1 MIILLFSNSAWAPNP
16 KNPIVSETANGLWYN
31 ILNRCG
37 GCKVQKNEIYEMT
50 ADDLTL
56 EGNGV
61 GRIENMAV
69 FVPGLLP

>member
-1 MIILLFSNSAWAPNP
+1 M
-16 KNPIVSETANGLWYN
+16 
-31 ILNRCG
+31 
-37 GCKVQKNEIYEMT
+37 QKNEIYEMT

-69 FVPGLLP
+69 FVPGLLPGENAKIKIINVLKSYAIGRIEELLTPS

>member
-1 MIILLFSNSAWAPNP
+1 M
-16 KNPIVSETANGLWYN
+16 
-31 ILNRCG
+31 
-37 GCKVQKNEIYEMT
+37 QKNEIYEMT

-69 FVPGLLP
+69 FVPGLLPRRKCQNQDNQGAKKLCHWPA